1 MSLQMC
7 SGKDEIA
14 ICFHNLN
21 RQLIPKPDHGLRL
34 KQPTLSFDDV
44 EALTVV
50 DKRQQHLTTFLLDSR
65 QGFFNE

>member
-50 DKRQQHLTTFLLDSR
+50 DK
-65 QGFFNE
+65 